1 MSKIVKRD
9 DAAVK
14 RSLAKGM
21 LAGLIGGVAAMAAKT
36 IAERA
41 YSQRPH
47 EETEQ
52 RSGLRKLLPGGGHH
66 ELAVREKTATEE
78 AIHWGF
84 GAVAGAAYGGVA
96 EYFPAVT
103 AKDGAKFG
111 LTLATLTSEASLPG
125 MRFFMRSKEQSPL
138 ERASGMATHV
148 VYGLITE
155 TVRRVV
161 RKQLG

>member
-1 MSKIVKRD
+1 MSKIVKREPGL
-9 DAAVK
+9 K

-21 LAGLIGGVAAMAAKT
+21 LAGLVGGVAAMAAKT

-41 YSQRPH
+41 YSERLH
-47 EETEQ
+47 DTEASAKQ
-52 RSGLRKLLPGGGHH
+52 LPSGAGH
-66 ELAVREKTATEE
+66 ELMVREKPVSHEV
-78 AIHWGF
+78 IHWGF
-84 GAVAGAAYGGVA
+84 GAAAGAAYGGVA

-111 LTLATLTSEASLPG
+111 LTLATLTSEATLPG
-125 MRFFMRSKEQSPL
+125 MRFFSRAKEQSPL